1 MGLSFFVS
9 PHVLIPRQDTETLV
23 EAVLKEHPGAGE
35 RVLEL
40 CTGSGCIAVSLA
52 RLGKYG
58 QITATDLS
66 KEALKVARKNC
77 ESLLGREQGAFC
89 PVELVHGD
97 LFEALGTK
105 GAKFDLLVANPPYI
119 PTQAI
124 LRLEPEVRDFEPRM
138 ALDGREDGLE
148 FYRRIVAEC
157 GKYLNKGAAIYLEIG
172 CDQAEEV
179 GVLLE
184 RHGFKALRVLRD
196 GAGLDRV
203 VAAIYDAAGAA
214 LRK

>member
-1 MGLSFFVS
+1 M
-9 PHVLIPRQDTETLV
+9 
-23 EAVLKEHPGAGE
+23 
-35 RVLEL
+35 
-40 CTGSGCIAVSLA
+40 
-52 RLGKYG
+52 
-58 QITATDLS
+58 
-66 KEALKVARKNC
+66 ARKNC

-179 GVLLE
+179 GALLE
-184 RHGFKALRVLRD
+184 RHGFKALRVLRY

>member
-1 MGLSFFVS
+1 
-9 PHVLIPRQDTETLV
+9 
-23 EAVLKEHPGAGE
+23 
-35 RVLEL
+35 
-40 CTGSGCIAVSLA
+40 
-52 RLGKYG
+52 
-58 QITATDLS
+58 
-66 KEALKVARKNC
+66 
-77 ESLLGREQGAFC
+77 
-89 PVELVHGD
+89 
-97 LFEALGTK
+97 
-105 GAKFDLLVANPPYI
+105 
-119 PTQAI
+119 
-124 LRLEPEVRDFEPRM
+124 M